1 MYRNSYWVAAEIRP
15 DGLDREVWTKSGP
28 SLDCVWTVF
37 SKMVAE
43 IIMVCSVKVHKK
55 ILKSGENI
63 SGGGYFVGRIKIFE
77 VDVIN

>member
-1 MYRNSYWVAAEIRP
+1 MLQWVVAKIGP

-43 IIMVCSVKVHKK
+43 IIMVYSVKVHKK
-55 ILKSGENI
+55 
-63 SGGGYFVGRIKIFE
+63 
-77 VDVIN
+77 DT

>member
-1 MYRNSYWVAAEIRP
+1 MNLFQIGTSFELVPNRTKFAKKQKIESNWVAAEIRP

-55 ILKSGENI
+55 
-63 SGGGYFVGRIKIFE
+63 
-77 VDVIN
+77 DT

>member
-1 MYRNSYWVAAEIRP
+1 VAAEIRP

-55 ILKSGENI
+55 
-63 SGGGYFVGRIKIFE
+63 
-77 VDVIN
+77 DT